1 MSIRFHA
8 LLLTALCLASA
19 PHALAQDANQR
30 IVHQGHLEKSGAP
43 VTTPQQF
50 RVNLYTSASG
60 GSPVNPS
67 PYEFASV
74 NVSDGEYTLPLDV
87 HYSVVA
93 HPQLWLEISVRPA
106 GSSTAWAT
114 LAPRSAFATQP
125 QAQHAFSAESAEQLA
140 PGSVG
145 MAQIIPAQ
153 VQRRVASACSGGQ
166 VLASIGVT
174 GTVGCVTTAGSN
186 VVQSVTTGS
195 GVGGGG
201 NSGTVW
207 VEIAEAGITDNLL
220 IENSI
225 GASDIATDAVG
236 TAALADGAVTGA
248 KINRSQVQA
257 RVAEACPV
265 GKAIT
270 AVDADGNVTCG
281 VTSLAGP
288 GYNNAASGASSSILG
303 GRSNTAAGANAIVLH
318 GDGTQALGMASVAF
332 GEDDTTASGNQSV
345 AMSTGSTASG
355 NWSVA
360 PSLSSCAGGHYSVAL
375 GYQPKIRPGSESG
388 VTGVGC
394 TSIPVSGANGDTG
407 TFLFT
412 GASSDNSYTS
422 TGDDR
427 FIVRAEGGF
436 YFGGSGAP
444 SVDIRNNSFLDTS
457 TNARLTNGGNW
468 SNASSRAFKQAFS
481 AVEPR
486 ALLDRVLALPLGRWQ
501 YLNAVAEGWH
511 LGPAAED
518 FFDAFGLGASAQHIT
533 TVDANGV
540 ALAAVQGLAARIE
553 ETQRA
558 TLAELEQEN
567 ARLHAE
573 LAQLATRLDRLQV
586 RSMEVTP

>member
-1 MSIRFHA
+1 MSIRFHTLILA
-8 LLLTALCLASA
+8 ALCLAFATQA
-19 PHALAQDANQR
+19 PAQNANQR

-50 RVNLYTSASG
+50 RVNLYASASG
-60 GSPVNPS
+60 GAPVNAAPW
-67 PYEFASV
+67 EFASV
-74 NVSDGEYTLPLDV
+74 NVDDGEYTLALDI

-93 HPQLWLEISVRPA
+93 HDQLWLEISVRPA
-106 GSSTAWAT
+106 GSSGAWAT
-114 LAPRSAFATQP
+114 LTPRSAFTTLP
-125 QAQHAFSAESAEQLA
+125 QAQHAFTADSAEQLA

-145 MAQIIPAQ
+145 AAQIVQTQ
-153 VQRRVASACSGGQ
+153 VQRRVGGACSGGQ
-166 VLASIGVT
+166 VLQAIGIAGSAT
-174 GTVGCVTTAGSN
+174 CVATAGGN
-186 VVQSVTTGS
+186 VVQEVSTGS

-207 VEIAEAGITDNLL
+207 VDIAEAGITDNLL
-220 IENSI
+220 IADSI
-225 GASDIATDAVG
+225 GASDIADGAMG
-236 TAALADGAVTGA
+236 TAALADGAVTTA
-248 KINRSQVQA
+248 KITVSQVQR
-257 RVAEACPV
+257 RVDASCPA

-270 AVDADGNVTCG
+270 RILVDGSVECG
-281 VTSLAGP
+281 VTSLAGQA
-288 GYNNAASGASSSILG
+288 GNSVTGAGAAVLG

-318 GDGTQALGMASVAF
+318 GDGAQALGTASIAF
-332 GEDDTTASGNQSV
+332 GDDATASGNQSV
-345 AMSTGSTASG
+345 ASHTYGTASG

-360 PSLSSCAGGHYSVAL
+360 PSFSSCAGGHYSVAL

-388 VTGVGC
+388 VTGDGC

-407 TFLFT
+407 TFLFN
-412 GASSDNSYTS
+412 GASSNSSYTS

-436 YFGGSGAP
+436 FFGGSGAP
-444 SVDIRNNSFLDTS
+444 SVNIRSNSFLDTS

-468 SNASSRAFKQAFS
+468 NNASSRAFKQAFS
-481 AVEPR
+481 AVDTR

-501 YLNAVAEGWH
+501 YLNAAAEGWH
-511 LGPAAED
+511 LGPTAED

-533 TVDANGV
+533 TVDASGV

-553 ETQRA
+553 ETQTT

-573 LAQLATRLDRLQV
+573 LAQLAARLDRLQT